1 MLVRTA
7 PVRDQ
12 PFTFFPSVGEY
23 PVYDDVIYDGFG
35 ADDARRRAY
44 RAAIQASARG
54 RVVLDI
60 GTGRDA
66 LWAVEAVRAGA
77 GHVYAVEAQP
87 ATAAQA
93 RQAVARAGVAS
104 QVTVIEGRSEQITVP
119 QPAQVCVCRR
129 SSATSPLRKALL
141 RSSPTQR
148 GGCAPR
154 TAPGS
159 RTPAGRGPWQWT

>member
-1 MLVRTA
+1 MRTTTATINVAGTAVPVRTA
-7 PVRDQ
+7 LVRDQ

-44 RAAIQASARG
+44 RAAIRASARG

-66 LWAVEAVRAGA
+66 LWAVEAARAGA
-77 GHVYAVEAQP
+77 RHAYAVEAQP
-87 ATAAQA
+87 AATAQA
-93 RQAVARAGVAS
+93 RRTIARAGVAS

-119 QPAQVCVCRR
+119 QSAQVCVGDRRQHRLRGRHYCGHRRR
-129 SSATSPLRKALL
+129 SAAPVRWC
-141 RSSPTQR
+141 R
-148 GGCAPR
+148 G
-154 TAPGS
+154 
-159 RTPAGRGPWQWT
+159 